1 MLQFFTRNDALCPKH
16 ISELQEKLETGF
28 FSVSV
33 WSVRLCFAHPL
44 RSPGC
49 VLWVFFLVVVVVKT
63 LLRGPWPAFWLKLKC
78 SGIPPENGI
87 TRAQRPI
94 GSDALVSTFFFSH
107 STSVGSSPLP
117 SRLTLWGGDRVRN
130 PCLQPFRSLWAASL
144 SLGHAGDGAAAAE
157 EERQLQR
164 LCCAEPMPAPRP
176 PHRTLQHH
184 RSPPP
189 GSAPGIDLSRR
200 R

>member
-1 MLQFFTRNDALCPKH
+1 MMHCVRTTFQSYKRNWKLDSFQLQFGRCGCALRTH
-16 ISELQEKLETGF
+16 SE
-28 FSVSV
+28 
-33 WSVRLCFAHPL
+33 
-44 RSPGC
+44 
-49 VLWVFFLVVVVVKT
+49 VLVVFCGVFLVVVVVKI

-78 SGIPPENGI
+78 SCIPPENGI
-87 TRAQRPI
+87 TRAQQPI

-176 PHRTLQHH
+176 PHRTVLPH
-184 RSPPP
+184 RSPPRHRP
-189 GSAPGIDLSRR
+189 VTPAVIGNHAGACLGQ
-200 R
+200 